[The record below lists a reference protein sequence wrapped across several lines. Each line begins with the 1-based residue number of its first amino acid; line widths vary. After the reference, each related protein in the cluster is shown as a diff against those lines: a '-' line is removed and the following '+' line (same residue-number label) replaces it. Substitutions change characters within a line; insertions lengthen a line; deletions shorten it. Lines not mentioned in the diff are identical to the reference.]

1 MTESLPALSAVML
14 NVVNAEC
21 QIFINVVISIDMLS
35 VVMLSVVMLI
45 AVASLR
51 VIVRGFVNPTP
62 DGLHPQLKLKCNNLS
77 LMKSYL

>member
-1 MTESLPALSAVML
+1 MTLSTNDTDRKLTSIECYYAQRRY
-14 NVVNAEC
+14 AEC
-21 QIFINVVISIDMLS
+21 QVFINVMLS
-35 VVMLSVVMLI
+35 VVMLS

-51 VIVRGFVNPTP
+51 VNVRGFVNPTP